1 MIYLYQNNKEYDY
14 DVRAIA
20 LAFFERTKI
29 MEVSEDQLD
38 ETGDVLRLRLVYG
51 QESIEGCLYDGE
63 GRRVKKT
70 YIVITA
76 IMNIAG
82 MKSVV
87 FSTVCLPNI
96 QEEPCPGGCLPGYV
110 RPRLS

>member
-63 GRRVKKT
+63 GRRVEK
-70 YIVITA
+70 
-76 IMNIAG
+76 NIHCNYRDHEHCRNE
-82 MKSVV
+82 
-87 FSTVCLPNI
+87 VCRFL
-96 QEEPCPGGCLPGYV
+96 Y
-110 RPRLS
+110 RLFADRKNLALGDAYRDTSD